1 MNTEHERTSS
11 TSSLSSCSGGSNSSS
26 GSGYIG
32 SGENTGSLV
41 ELAEAC
47 QFVASSQKAQPEL
60 TRAGNTSSER
70 VTIPAARLQML
81 EAYEQLVKTHSC
93 FRGAV
98 FSDQDALAHKRK
110 IRDDNDDDN
119 DNDNNGDKNSSLGHN
134 ATASAANEEVI
145 GFVYALYRI
154 VENQTNTEWIRW
166 ADNGSSF
173 EFCDWERL
181 MACLRRYG
189 LKARQRASVTKNLTD
204 YSFRRLKDMR
214 KRVPGHG
221 GIIWWH
227 FSHSDFIRG
236 SPDRLCRIVRSYGK
250 KENSK
255 RNESGSNSR
264 ARVAASDAYSDGHI
278 GSKRQRRG
286 MESSRD
292 KSTTDTSIHGRAN
305 KRSRKGKERE
315 Y

>member
-1 MNTEHERTSS
+1 
-11 TSSLSSCSGGSNSSS
+11 
-26 GSGYIG
+26 
-32 SGENTGSLV
+32 
-41 ELAEAC
+41 
-47 QFVASSQKAQPEL
+47 
-60 TRAGNTSSER
+60 
-70 VTIPAARLQML
+70 ML